1 MTQSYDKSLGDNL
14 AHVRSNWGW
23 FVVLGAAVMFF
34 GLIALS
40 DLLVATFASI
50 FVVGVMMIASGISH
64 VLLSFRV
71 RTWSHFLIWIPGG
84 ILDMIA
90 GALVLADPILA
101 STFFTPL
108 FTFVQIASGAARIWL
123 GLAARPGD
131 GWGWLVASGIVTFLT
146 GVVIAEGWPIQS
158 LWVVGMILAVN
169 LLLQGWG
176 YITLGLAL
184 RARI

>member
-1 MTQSYDKSLGDNL
+1 MCDPTGVGSLSSVAL
-14 AHVRSNWGW
+14 
-23 FVVLGAAVMFF
+23 LFF
-34 GLIALS
+34 GLIAIG
-40 DLLVATFASI
+40 DLLVVAFASI
-50 FVVGVMMIASGISH
+50 FIIGVLMIAGGIAH
-64 VLLSFRV
+64 ILLSFRG
-71 RTWSHFLIWIPGG
+71 RMWSNFLIWMLGG

-101 STFFTPL
+101 STFFTL
-108 FTFVQIASGAARIWL
+108 FFTFVLIASGAARIWL

-131 GWGWLVASGIVTFLT
+131 GWGRLVASGIVTFLT
-146 GVVIAEGWPIQS
+146 GVAIAAGWPINS